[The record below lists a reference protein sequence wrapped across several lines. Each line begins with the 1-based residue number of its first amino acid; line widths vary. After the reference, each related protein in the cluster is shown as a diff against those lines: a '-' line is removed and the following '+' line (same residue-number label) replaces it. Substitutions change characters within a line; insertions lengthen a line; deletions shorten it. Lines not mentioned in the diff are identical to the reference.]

1 MFIFTLLL
9 SLLASFTAPSI
20 SGGAGD
26 FLYALVPKFT
36 PEKIIDYTTYIVNDE
51 SGNISYMDTGIALAK
66 NEIST
71 DCFLITV
78 IVIPLIVTLLLL
90 PFCSFA
96 GCCRCCKCCC
106 CGKCEVPVKSKCCK
120 GCRIISEALAILL
133 SVAGS
138 IVFCAGIAMSTNMP
152 QTVIKAGKTMTSV
165 GKNVY
170 SDTASAIDN
179 DIAGIFVEN
188 ASITSNLVS
197 TIMSDKKLSQQEIFD
212 GIFKPNENK
221 LQTPLTNVID
231 TTVESIVDVLRILF
245 AQGEKALVECNEID
259 LNVDSWEIYGCKK
272 NYRHAYP
279 DLTIDDLT
287 KEDNSDS
294 NKRPI
299 ICKPKTDIIT
309 KDDIKVFTEFVV
321 YKDGEY
327 ERPYDEENNKGLC
340 THQIR
345 SKISAKKIAEG
356 NGDLEKALYAL
367 FEIYYISN
375 ETKDKNTE
383 NYIELANDNIDTFY
397 RTGGDFL
404 TDGIRLII
412 CGTTEK
418 IKNCKE
424 KNSLFEKITDDE
436 YDSPLMKLSFAE
448 QLREIP
454 NYAVDGIMNAISDK
468 NIKEKIEG
476 LPGLKD
482 IIDTFYDVFFN
493 NEYFNTEELFKKRG
507 NLTKRLLGTNS
518 EDFCKN
524 LFGGLRTFI
533 DVFEPIETIQKID
546 LKCKLWEVLETIV
559 PFTCGYKSA
568 MINYFPEE
576 TKGDVGKEDLICGAK
591 YNDHLDDDPNNK
603 DIFDILANL
612 FNDSVNDSLKKLIV
626 DKKLISKPN
635 SDPNVEPEKQSI
647 MDLVYP
653 YYEQYHEYII
663 MYNLINNLGIEKTI
677 RYIFGLLPGAEEYK
691 KLSDILKDNAFIVD
705 FVTQNFGE
713 LYDPNAEYFAI
724 NITKYIESFGL
735 DQSITD
741 FVVKAA
747 SGVDA
752 NFFLYVGIG
761 FGVAACLLTC
771 CIPTCLSCNMCCAS
785 RKIKPGNEKKALR
798 KCCNCRNCC
807 RCCPCFTLV
816 FCSLLPLFLFFF
828 SLMFVLVGFVFS
840 RGMDPMLGSFA
851 DNKKGTEFFNSA
863 LVLAPIVPT
872 IMSGGDIFST
882 LSSASIDIN
891 KRTVDFG
898 EAKVPE
904 QIKSICQI
912 DIYDLYFDDRHVFED
927 GSILSMLNNFGVKTY
942 VEDKN
947 GMKISICE
955 IDSDEKVVT
964 VKNISEIFADF
975 KTKIWL
981 DIAYSMDSTNPDAT
995 IKITKGIE
1003 PEEENIIKYED
1014 TSGKLTEESIAI
1026 LNKKTICIELN
1037 LNAMSN
1043 VLNIFLD
1050 KSGNSSIFDLL
1061 GLTSL
1066 LEVVSNIFKQQGI
1079 NIDSIIELVQGYI
1092 PFDFT
1097 QITQIVS
1104 GIDINIIK
1112 KEIINAFSS
1121 VDGIVDSIKNII
1133 PGTWIINDENNIM
1146 MIEPTITTD
1155 GTTVTINFDF
1165 KMPELSSDQINGMK
1179 TIFYNQAVI
1188 INALNNM
1195 ITASTIPLAYDY
1207 DYDTLKTIY
1216 KKGVAKLEQFATNIT
1231 SEEKIK
1237 ELISY
1242 LKENNIK
1249 DEAYLWMYSK
1259 QSGSTNKI
1267 DALIEDYTTQ
1277 PSIAIQAI
1285 LGFVAGIRKLDAS
1298 MTPILFEE
1306 GLNKVLTKPELATA
1320 NCNYNR
1326 PNSLN
1331 FDFDDEIKLFTLL
1344 NNYNDNYYSEEKAVN
1359 ILEKYLG
1366 NSFDHTNEVCRNA
1379 LTKFIQKFKENLI
1392 ESIKTV
1398 VEDFNDKYVDVTDND
1413 GSTVPIQAWKIFYNP
1428 TTLDD
1433 PISNV
1438 FEENINR
1445 IIAIEST
1452 LNAIY
1457 NTITGYNIY
1466 DIMLSLDTLIDPIFN
1481 TINGPISI
1489 AFGENSLGDGS
1500 HEKIIKN
1507 YIPDFTV
1514 ILKHILSYPLSYI
1527 TEEDSGN
1534 NLKFVPEN
1542 IRPPQNPETD
1552 LLSYISI
1559 ILGKIIT
1566 FFKDITSRYGL
1577 VSPYMIS
1584 SLMTT
1589 AVTVPMDMFSN
1600 MELIALGYYLALVGY
1615 IWLYFAVFQ
1624 TYPIFKERLYGRT
1637 AKAAAKVTKTTKK
1650 QEVSDSSIDEV
1661 ENKIMANN
1669 EGSSSSEEAPIA
1681 PQMNKMV
1688 VRLNSIY

>member
-71 DCFLITV
+71 GCFLIIV

-165 GKNVY
+165 GKNIY

-245 AQGEKALVECNEID
+245 AQGEKALVECNEINSSEIND
-259 LNVDSWEIYGCKK
+259 IDGWTIYGCKK
-272 NYRHAYP
+272 NYRH
-279 DLTIDDLT
+279 ID
-287 KEDNSDS
+287 SDS
-294 NKRPI
+294 TFDKFISGTVPNYEGLI
-299 ICKPKTDIIT
+299 ICKLESEITTDD
-309 KDDIKVFTEFVV
+309 KNVFTEFVV

-327 ERPYDEENNKGLC
+327 ERPYDKENKKGLC

-345 SKISAKKIAEG
+345 SKISAKKITEG
-356 NGDLEKALYAL
+356 NEDDLEKALYAL

-375 ETKDKNTE
+375 ETKDKNKE
-383 NYIELANDNIDTFY
+383 NYIEPANNNIDKFY
-397 RTGGDFL
+397 RDGGDFL
-404 TDGIRLII
+404 TDGIRSTV
-412 CGTTEK
+412 CGESADC
-418 IKNCKE
+418 KND
-424 KNSLFEKITDDE
+424 NNLFKKTGGV
-436 YDSPLMKLSFAE
+436 YDSPLMDLSFAE

-454 NYAVDGIMNAISDK
+454 NYAVDGIMNAISDETIQK
-468 NIKEKIEG
+468 KIKG

-507 NLTKRLLGTNS
+507 NLTKALLGTNS
-518 EDFCKN
+518 EDFCRN

-533 DVFEPIETIQKID
+533 DVFEPIETIQDIG
-546 LKCKLWEVLETIV
+546 LKCELWKVLETIV

-568 MINYFPEE
+568 MINYFPKE
-576 TKGDVGKEDLICGAK
+576 TQGSAGKAASICGAR
-591 YNDHLDDDPNNK
+591 YDDHLTDDPNNK

-612 FNDSVNDSLKKLIV
+612 FNDSVSDSLKKLIV
-626 DKKLISKPN
+626 DKKLIPKSN

-735 DQSITD
+735 DQGITD

-828 SLMFVLVGFVFS
+828 SLMFVLIGFVFS
-840 RGMDPMLGSFA
+840 RGMDPMLDSFA
-851 DNKKGTEFFNSA
+851 DNKKGTEFFNSV

-882 LSSASIDIN
+882 LSSVSIDIN

-898 EAKVPE
+898 KAKLPNKIE
-904 QIKSICQI
+904 SICQI
-912 DIYDLYFDDRHVFED
+912 DIYDLYFHDRHMTEE
-927 GSILSMLNNFGVKTY
+927 GSILSMLNSFGVKTY

-1003 PEEENIIKYED
+1003 PEEDIEYED

-1026 LNKKTICIELN
+1026 LNKKTICIELD

-1104 GIDINIIK
+1104 GIDINTIK
-1112 KEIINAFSS
+1112 EEIINAFSS

-1133 PGTWIINDENNIM
+1133 PDEWIIEDKNNNIM
-1146 MIEPTITTD
+1146 MADITIDDNT
-1155 GTTVTINFDF
+1155 GNIKFNFSI
-1165 KMPELSSDQINGMK
+1165 PALSNDQINGMK

-1188 INALNNM
+1188 VNALNNM
-1195 ITASTIPLAYDY
+1195 INASGESLEYNNNYDNI
-1207 DYDTLKTIY
+1207 DTTIY
-1216 KKGVAKLEQFATNIT
+1216 KNGVEDLATFVDGEGNTMELKYLSDYIPDVT
-1231 SEEKIK
+1231 NTNKAYNAYDWLYTKKTVEGND
-1237 ELISY
+1237 ELIDQLIPGFSNSAT
-1242 LKENNIK
+1242 K
-1249 DEAYLWMYSK
+1249 
-1259 QSGSTNKI
+1259 
-1267 DALIEDYTTQ
+1267 AL
-1277 PSIAIQAI
+1277 PAI
-1285 LGFVAGIRKLDAS
+1285 LGFIGSIRKSENESITPSLFINFIDKV
-1298 MTPILFEE
+1298 MTE
-1306 GLNKVLTKPELATA
+1306 GNFATT
-1320 NCNYNR
+1320 CNYVKAT
-1326 PNSLN
+1326 STLTT
-1331 FDFDDEIKLFTLL
+1331 FKDEIKLFTLL
-1344 NNYNDNYYSEEKAVN
+1344 ANFDGNYDNNVKG
-1359 ILEKYLG
+1359 ILENYIKDFNYTGQCGISLE
-1366 NSFDHTNEVCRNA
+1366 SFIEE
-1379 LTKFIQKFKENLI
+1379 FKENIITIIKNLVESFNGKTEEVDSEEI
-1392 ESIKTV
+1392 SVWKILYDPDKIPDFTFGSESISIIFKT
-1398 VEDFNDKYVDVTDND
+1398 
-1413 GSTVPIQAWKIFYNP
+1413 
-1428 TTLDD
+1428 
-1433 PISNV
+1433 
-1438 FEENINR
+1438 NIER
-1445 IIAIEST
+1445 IIAIEET
-1452 LNAIY
+1452 LNATY

-1489 AFGENSLGDGS
+1489 AFGGNSLGDGG